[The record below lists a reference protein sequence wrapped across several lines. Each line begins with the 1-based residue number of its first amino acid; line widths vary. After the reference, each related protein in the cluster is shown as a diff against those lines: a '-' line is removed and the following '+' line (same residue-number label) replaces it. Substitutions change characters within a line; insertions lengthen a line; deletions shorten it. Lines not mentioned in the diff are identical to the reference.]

1 MANNEYNYQI
11 ERINNLC
18 ERFYRLQKNIAD
30 QLPQRGNARLMW
42 LLRTH
47 QELAKQLFHYDEIA
61 KNHPAIRELTKILGK
76 QHYGKEK
83 KFRMVAG
90 IHREQIITH
99 ATKSDITGVCEG
111 NDLNSLLPIEYC
123 ICQILLCNHFSLSDS
138 TRRSCNDGL

>member
-1 MANNEYNYQI
+1 
-11 ERINNLC
+11 
-18 ERFYRLQKNIAD
+18 
-30 QLPQRGNARLMW
+30 MW

-111 NDLNSLLPIEYC
+111 NDFKQPPTHRVLL
-123 ICQILLCNHFSLSDS
+123 SV
-138 TRRSCNDGL
+138 RSCFATTFL